1 MRVAKMTLYRYRF
14 YIGYVLLAISFLS
27 LMLILPQLVP
37 NGIHT
42 TEMESVI
49 KSHNPFS
56 SPVNFFYNLLQF
68 GFVKIFGL
76 SDYVIKIP
84 SVLIGIALCI
94 FLVLLLNRWFKSN
107 VALLTSILMVL
118 SVLFLY
124 VSSSGTPIIMY
135 LFWPTVLLW
144 FGSRIN
150 GEVSPSKKDIAWF
163 FVLSLMSL
171 LTPYMVYFLLGVII
185 IILLQP
191 HLRHVVKKMS
201 WQMKVG
207 GVVML
212 GLAAAY
218 LIWLGWDN
226 LRELLIPAEN
236 KTQIFNGLN
245 GVMITFF
252 GWSGKNEGVILAPL
266 VGLGTF
272 ALAFVGLAS
281 NIKHLFSNL
290 NLVAT
295 MLAMFVFLVMLIDVD
310 FAVALMLPIAILV
323 AQGLKYVFEK
333 WYSLFPENPYARI
346 FALLPITI
354 ILMTIIVSDLSHYV
368 FSYRYNPVVA
378 NEFSTDLK
386 LLRREIKSEEK
397 TILVVEKKN
406 YEFYKI
412 LEEKMKNLEVV
423 KDLKELQKG
432 TVVMSLKK
440 MEKLEKDFNLNK
452 IITSPKSSDSDRI
465 YVYKIN

>member
-1 MRVAKMTLYRYRF
+1 
-14 YIGYVLLAISFLS
+14 
-27 LMLILPQLVP
+27 
-37 NGIHT
+37 
-42 TEMESVI
+42 
-49 KSHNPFS
+49 
-56 SPVNFFYNLLQF
+56 
-68 GFVKIFGL
+68 
-76 SDYVIKIP
+76 
-84 SVLIGIALCI
+84 
-94 FLVLLLNRWFKSN
+94 
-107 VALLTSILMVL
+107 
-118 SVLFLY
+118 
-124 VSSSGTPIIMY
+124 
-135 LFWPTVLLW
+135 
-144 FGSRIN
+144 
-150 GEVSPSKKDIAWF
+150 
-163 FVLSLMSL
+163 
-171 LTPYMVYFLLGVII
+171 
-185 IILLQP
+185 
-191 HLRHVVKKMS
+191 
-201 WQMKVG
+201 
-207 GVVML
+207 ML
-212 GLAAAY
+212 GLVAAY

-226 LRELLIPAEN
+226 LRELLISAEN